1 MQIQVISKQ
10 FIDAVAHDL
19 NIDLRNDFQFYQNL
33 TNHLQST
40 FKDLD
45 MGYDSDNEL
54 LYEIVKKNSEVV
66 AAIEKNLQPLE
77 LFVQRAITREE
88 IAYITIHVCAAMERN
103 SCC

>member
-1 MQIQVISKQ
+1 
-10 FIDAVAHDL
+10 
-19 NIDLRNDFQFYQNL
+19 
-33 TNHLQST
+33 
-40 FKDLD
+40 

-54 LYEIVKKNSEVV
+54 LYEIVKKNPEVV

-103 SCC
+103 RYQGAQFTILLVCNSGVGTSQLLLSRLKKSFSFM